1 MGESGYK
8 NPPKHSRFQ
17 KGCSGNPAGR
27 PKGSKNTLK
36 LLDAVLEQKIKIQQE
51 GKTVSITKKQAMLMQ
66 LVNAAVK
73 GEIKAIAALFPYMI
87 QMDMKEEKT
96 LENASLSQDDEEII
110 KQFLEQNTGV
120 NNYEKSN

>member
-1 MGESGYK
+1 MSESGYK

-36 LLDAVLEQKIKIQQE
+36 LLDAVWEQKIKIQQE

>member
-1 MGESGYK
+1 MSESGYK

-51 GKTVSITKKQAMLMQ
+51 GKTVSITKKQA
-66 LVNAAVK
+66 
-73 GEIKAIAALFPYMI
+73 IFPYMM
-87 QMDMKEEKT
+87 QLDMKEEQS
-96 LENASLSQDDEEII
+96 LETSKLSLRDEEILQ
-110 KQFLEQNTGV
+110 QFLEQNKQE
-120 NNYEKSN
+120 NRND

>member
-1 MGESGYK
+1 MSESGYK

-17 KGCSGNPAGR
+17 KGGSGNPAGR

-51 GKTVSITKKQAMLMQ
+51 GKTISITKKQAMLMQ

-73 GEIKAIAALFPYMI
+73 GEIKAIAALFPYMM
-87 QMDMKEEKT
+87 QLDMKEEQS
-96 LENASLSQDDEEII
+96 LETSKLSLKDEEILQ
-110 KQFLEQNTGV
+110 QFLEENKQESKND
-120 NNYEKSN
+120 

>member
-1 MGESGYK
+1 MSESGYK

-51 GKTVSITKKQAMLMQ
+51 GKTISITKKQAMLMQ

-73 GEIKAIAALFPYMI
+73 GEIKAIAALFPYLLQI
-87 QMDMKEEKT
+87 DLKEEEKQQA
-96 LENASLSQDDEEII
+96 LKALSSNDQSIVENFIKKFNEE
-110 KQFLEQNTGV
+110 K
-120 NNYEKSN
+120 NYD

>member
-1 MGESGYK
+1 MSESGYK

-17 KGCSGNPAGR
+17 KGCSGNPTGR

-51 GKTVSITKKQAMLMQ
+51 DKTISITKKQAMLMQ

-73 GEIKAIAALFPYMI
+73 VRLRPLRRFFH
-87 QMDMKEEKT
+87 T
-96 LENASLSQDDEEII
+96 
-110 KQFLEQNTGV
+110 
-120 NNYEKSN
+120 

>member
-1 MGESGYK
+1 MSESGYK

-51 GKTVSITKKQAMLMQ
+51 GKTISITKKQAMLMQ

-73 GEIKAIAALFPYMI
+73 GEIKAIAALFPYMMLPPADEI
-87 QMDMKEEKT
+87 SQCFSVGYQNVRVVICGIFV
-96 LENASLSQDDEEII
+96 LEMLQKLSVR
-110 KQFLEQNTGV
+110 KL
-120 NNYEKSN
+120 

>member
-1 MGESGYK
+1 MSESGYK

-17 KGCSGNPAGR
+17 KGRSGNPAGR

-51 GKTVSITKKQAMLMQ
+51 GKTISITKKQAMLMQ

-73 GEIKAIAALFPYMI
+73 GEIKAIAALFPYMM
-87 QMDMKEEKT
+87 QLDMKEEQS
-96 LENASLSQDDEEII
+96 LETSKLSLRDEEILQ
-110 KQFLEQNTGV
+110 QFLEQNKQE
-120 NNYEKSN
+120 NRND

>member
-1 MGESGYK
+1 MSESGYK

-17 KGCSGNPAGR
+17 KGRSGNPAGR

-51 GKTVSITKKQAMLMQ
+51 GKTISITKKQAMLMQ

-73 GEIKAIAALFPYMI
+73 GEIKAIAALFPYMM
-87 QMDMKEEKT
+87 QLDMKEEQSMETSK
-96 LENASLSQDDEEII
+96 LSLKDEEILQ
-110 KQFLEQNTGV
+110 QFLEQNKQE
-120 NNYEKSN
+120 NKND

>member
-1 MGESGYK
+1 MSESGYK

-17 KGCSGNPAGR
+17 KGRSGNPAGR

-51 GKTVSITKKQAMLMQ
+51 GKTISITKKQAMLMQ

-73 GEIKAIAALFPYMI
+73 GEIKAIAAFFPYMM
-87 QMDMKEEKT
+87 QLDMKEEQS
-96 LENASLSQDDEEII
+96 LETNKLSLKDEEILQ
-110 KQFLEQNTGV
+110 QFLEENKQESKND
-120 NNYEKSN
+120 

>member
-1 MGESGYK
+1 MSESGYK

-17 KGCSGNPAGR
+17 KGRSGNPAGR

-51 GKTVSITKKQAMLMQ
+51 GKTISITKKQAMLMQ

-73 GEIKAIAALFPYMI
+73 GKIKAIAALFPYMM
-87 QMDMKEEKT
+87 QLDMKEEQSMETSK
-96 LENASLSQDDEEII
+96 LSLKDEEILQ
-110 KQFLEQNTGV
+110 QFLEENRQESKND
-120 NNYEKSN
+120 

>member
-1 MGESGYK
+1 MSESGYK

-17 KGCSGNPAGR
+17 KGRSGNPAGR

-51 GKTVSITKKQAMLMQ
+51 GKTISITKKQAMLMQ

-73 GEIKAIAALFPYMI
+73 GEIKAIAALFPYMM
-87 QMDMKEEKT
+87 QLDMKEEQSMETSK
-96 LENASLSQDDEEII
+96 LSLKDEEILQ
-110 KQFLEQNTGV
+110 QFLEENRQESKND
-120 NNYEKSN
+120 

>member
-1 MGESGYK
+1 MSESGYK

-51 GKTVSITKKQAMLMQ
+51 GKTNQHYQKSGDAD
-66 LVNAAVK
+66 
-73 GEIKAIAALFPYMI
+73 AI
-87 QMDMKEEKT
+87 
-96 LENASLSQDDEEII
+96 
-110 KQFLEQNTGV
+110 G
-120 NNYEKSN
+120 

>member
-1 MGESGYK
+1 MSESGYK

-17 KGCSGNPAGR
+17 KGRSGNPAGR

-51 GKTVSITKKQAMLMQ
+51 GKTISITKKQAMLMQ

-73 GEIKAIAALFPYMI
+73 GEIKAIAALFPFMM
-87 QMDMKEEKT
+87 QLDMKEEQSMETSK
-96 LENASLSQDDEEII
+96 LSLKDEEILQ
-110 KQFLEQNTGV
+110 QFLEENRQESKND
-120 NNYEKSN
+120 

>member
-1 MGESGYK
+1 MSESGYK

-17 KGCSGNPAGR
+17 KGRSGNPAGR

-51 GKTVSITKKQAMLMQ
+51 GKTISITKKQAMLMQ

-73 GEIKAIAALFPYMI
+73 GEIKAIAALFPYMM
-87 QMDMKEEKT
+87 QLDMKEEQS
-96 LENASLSQDDEEII
+96 LETSKLSLKDEEILQ
-110 KQFLEQNTGV
+110 QFLEENRQESKND
-120 NNYEKSN
+120 

>member
-1 MGESGYK
+1 MSESGYK
-8 NPPKHSRFQ
+8 NPPKHSQFQ

-51 GKTVSITKKQAMLMQ
+51 GKTISITKKQAMLMQ

>member
-1 MGESGYK
+1 MSESGYK

-51 GKTVSITKKQAMLMQ
+51 GKTISITKKQAMLMQ

-73 GEIKAIAALFPYMI
+73 AKLRPLRRFFH
-87 QMDMKEEKT
+87 T
-96 LENASLSQDDEEII
+96 
-110 KQFLEQNTGV
+110 
-120 NNYEKSN
+120 